1 MNAAADRSP
10 LLPATPAAK
19 ASRVAWPDGAQE
31 MRLPAKP
38 MRRPDTPALIWRAV
52 MRRTWWRLQRDMTP
66 QPVSRPVWC

>member
-1 MNAAADRSP
+1 MNAVADRSP
-10 LLPATPAAK
+10 LPPATAPAGAF
-19 ASRVAWPDGAQE
+19 RVAWPLGAKD

-38 MRRPDTPALIWRAV
+38 MRRPDAPALIWRAV